1 MLWAFLLERRRLG
14 IGRYII
20 GLYTKKYKGGTIFDY
35 RAQPLSGSFN
45 NIVELRKHIDEQEK
59 PNDAN

>member
-20 GLYTKKYKGGTIFDY
+20 GPYTKKYKGGTIFDY

-45 NIVELRKHIDEQEK
+45 NIVELRNIDEQEK
-59 PNDAN
+59 PNDVN